1 MKKVLAIVIKPAPC
15 KIAGH
20 GCLKAQTRQKKA
32 QRVTVLSLCYGRRL
46 TTRGSSWQVGS
57 AVGSNSLVAGEA
69 CLNGAKGNWSAHK
82 LTPMVTEKQRVHF
95 GFLTDLT
102 ALSDTHGPAPEPTA
116 FSCAYFNSTSL
127 DQLLCTWL
135 GIFPTLGEQEFLV
148 SKSTEYGV
156 PESDV
161 PLHSGQG
168 NCSSN
173 RQRFEQRLLN

>member
-1 MKKVLAIVIKPAPC
+1 
-15 KIAGH
+15 
-20 GCLKAQTRQKKA
+20 
-32 QRVTVLSLCYGRRL
+32 
-46 TTRGSSWQVGS
+46 
-57 AVGSNSLVAGEA
+57 
-69 CLNGAKGNWSAHK
+69 
-82 LTPMVTEKQRVHF
+82 MVTEEQRVHF

-135 GIFPTLGEQEFLV
+135 GIFSTLGEQEFLV